1 MDTHVCDLRA
11 SVLPGLAYMGPNARL
26 CVRWV
31 QLNQGIGLLGQ
42 RKDLVCE
49 TEP

>member
-1 MDTHVCDLRA
+1 MDTYICDLRA
-11 SVLPGLAYMGPNARL
+11 SVLPGFAYVVPNARL

-31 QLNQGIGLLGQ
+31 RLNQGIGLLGQ
-42 RKDLVCE
+42 RKDLVDE